1 MNIDKEKLQAQL
13 PPPSEAFMARMRGI
27 VEHLP
32 EKKEEIE
39 VKRKLSVGLVLALAA
54 VLLTMGIAAAAQWDV
69 LEFLFGGQEKDAADL
84 VQPVAASAEAAGVVL
99 DIASALTD
107 GEYLAFDWRIVNQ
120 MPESPAYVQVEAF
133 TAEGVALTLDGT
145 DDFDCQWL
153 PGWCNDGAMQD
164 GEVTVLPAGDWGNR
178 VEICMTVGVYR
189 PKQPVWQMDAFD
201 AAEAQ
206 AQMDAGY
213 YVLAEGDGLVVALP
227 EEGVTHVYG
236 RISRDDERYDRAEM
250 TVHFVLDLT
259 AARAAIR
266 DIPLPEETSVGSY
279 AVRWEKLTVSPLA
292 LQAVVTLTPE
302 SGERAA
308 AERLVTEGAFCLR
321 GGDGQP
327 MDEMPILA
335 ETCVEE
341 DEAGHVCTRTEV
353 TYLGWDEA
361 AMPETITLMW
371 SGNGGEEMA
380 VGKFSMQ

>member
-1 MNIDKEKLQAQL
+1 M
-13 PPPSEAFMARMRGI
+13 
-27 VEHLP
+27 
-32 EKKEEIE
+32 
-39 VKRKLSVGLVLALAA
+39 
-54 VLLTMGIAAAAQWDV
+54 
-69 LEFLFGGQEKDAADL
+69 
-84 VQPVAASAEAAGVVL
+84 
-99 DIASALTD
+99 
-107 GEYLAFDWRIVNQ
+107 
-120 MPESPAYVQVEAF
+120 
-133 TAEGVALTLDGT
+133 
-145 DDFDCQWL
+145 
-153 PGWCNDGAMQD
+153 
-164 GEVTVLPAGDWGNR
+164 
-178 VEICMTVGVYR
+178 
-189 PKQPVWQMDAFD
+189 
-201 AAEAQ
+201 
-206 AQMDAGY
+206 
-213 YVLAEGDGLVVALP
+213 
-227 EEGVTHVYG
+227 
-236 RISRDDERYDRAEM
+236 
-250 TVHFVLDLT
+250 T